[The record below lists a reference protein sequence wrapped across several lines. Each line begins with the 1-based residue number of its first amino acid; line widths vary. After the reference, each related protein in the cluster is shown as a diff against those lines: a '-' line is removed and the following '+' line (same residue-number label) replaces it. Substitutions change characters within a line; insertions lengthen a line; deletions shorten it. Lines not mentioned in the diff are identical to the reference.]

1 MSRTH
6 RSKKKKKKEE
16 ISSLAIF
23 PFAGKQ
29 VRAAVYQRAL
39 FNFQATQRMRDG
51 NLFASLGPFSQTLCP
66 LCPLTPRTSSPG
78 RYMKSLPLA
87 WLSILAFFF
96 FSFCIFYILCMIVIV
111 CSLRGIT
118 FLELWADPKA
128 AHVPPLPYPRHILQL
143 LKLKSLLYI
152 QFFGRNYEGYIYI
165 HIYMYVY
172 THCVCTGTEHN
183 WLYASYFTFHKY
195 KRAHLICI

>member
-96 FSFCIFYILCMIVIV
+96 F
-111 CSLRGIT
+111 
-118 FLELWADPKA
+118 FLL
-128 AHVPPLPYPRHILQL
+128 HILYFMHDCYCL
-143 LKLKSLLYI
+143 
-152 QFFGRNYEGYIYI
+152 QFAWNNVSR
-165 HIYMYVY
+165 V
-172 THCVCTGTEHN
+172 V
-183 WLYASYFTFHKY
+183 S
-195 KRAHLICI
+195 

>member
-1 MSRTH
+1 MWHICILGNRKSSMEKLATCH
-6 RSKKKKKKEE
+6 ALIAQKKEKKEE

-23 PFAGKQ
+23 LFAGKQ

-66 LCPLTPRTSSPG
+66 LTPRTSTPA

-118 FLELWADPKA
+118 FLEL
-128 AHVPPLPYPRHILQL
+128 
-143 LKLKSLLYI
+143 
-152 QFFGRNYEGYIYI
+152 
-165 HIYMYVY
+165 
-172 THCVCTGTEHN
+172 
-183 WLYASYFTFHKY
+183 
-195 KRAHLICI
+195 